1 MKGKKIGYIIAIIV
15 LLLIAS
21 AVCSC
26 KSTQYVPVKEIR
38 VDTVYKASKDS
49 IRWLEKTHLVDSIRW
64 RDSTL
69 IKLDYKGAVIYKEV
83 WHSRDHSTNLT
94 DSTKYYK
101 HELDS
106 VMHAKATTIYKDKYV
121 EKKLSWWQKTIQG
134 IGYIGLGAILAL
146 GLYFGVRWWRKFNV
160 TSLIGKIIR
169 R

>member
-1 MKGKKIGYIIAIIV
+1 MDKKIGYIIAIIV

-26 KSTQYVPVKEIR
+26 KSTQYVPVKEVR
-38 VDTVYKASKDS
+38 VDTIYKASKDS
-49 IRWLEKTHLVDSIRW
+49 IRWLEKMHLIDSVRW

-69 IKLDYKGAVIYKEV
+69 VKMDYKGVVVYKEV
-83 WHSRDHSTNLT
+83 WHSREHSTSLT

-106 VMHAKATTIYKDKYV
+106 VMHAKATTIYKDKYI
-121 EKKLSWWQKTIQG
+121 EKKLSWWQRTTQG
-134 IGYIGLGAILAL
+134 IGYIGLIAILILAL
-146 GLYFGVRWWRKFNV
+146 YYGVKLYKKFNI
-160 TSLIGKIIR
+160 SSIIGKIIR